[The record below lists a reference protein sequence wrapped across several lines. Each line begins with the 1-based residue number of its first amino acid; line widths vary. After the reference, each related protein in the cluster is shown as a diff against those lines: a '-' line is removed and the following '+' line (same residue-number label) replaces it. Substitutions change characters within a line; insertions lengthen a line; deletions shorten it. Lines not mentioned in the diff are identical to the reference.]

1 MELMVD
7 VGNTDTV
14 LGLYQNIKMTHCW
27 RLSSQL
33 YRTEDECWVAINSFF
48 NSQKL
53 DALEIKGV
61 CLSSVVPELTLI
73 YDRMT
78 KKYLNTQSMI
88 IGPDL
93 DLGLKILYH
102 DTHAVG
108 ADRICNAVAGKT
120 KYGTPLIILDFG
132 TATSFDCINSDGDY
146 LGGIICPGIAN
157 AAAVLHRKA
166 AKLPKIEL
174 KFPPHI
180 IGKSTEESMQSGI
193 MYGSVEMIEGLI
205 KKIKGELLSQV
216 KVVST
221 GGLAHII
228 AEKTNSIDYVDD
240 NLNIEGIYTI
250 YKRNL
255 S

>member
-14 LGLYQNIKMTHCW
+14 LGLYQNSKMTYCW

-78 KKYLNTQSMI
+78 KKYLNTPSMI
-88 IGPDL
+88 ISSDL

-120 KYGTPLIILDFG
+120 KYGTPLIIF
-132 TATSFDCINSDGDY
+132 TKY
-146 LGGIICPGIAN
+146 LLG
-157 AAAVLHRKA
+157 R
-166 AKLPKIEL
+166 
-174 KFPPHI
+174 FP
-180 IGKSTEESMQSGI
+180 
-193 MYGSVEMIEGLI
+193 
-205 KKIKGELLSQV
+205 
-216 KVVST
+216 
-221 GGLAHII
+221 
-228 AEKTNSIDYVDD
+228 
-240 NLNIEGIYTI
+240 
-250 YKRNL
+250 
-255 S
+255 

>member
-14 LGLYQNIKMTHCW
+14 LGLYQDGHMTHCW

-53 DALEIKGV
+53 DALDIKGL
-61 CLSSVVPELTLI
+61 CLSSVVPDLTLI

-78 KKYLNTQSMI
+78 RKYLQTQAMI
-88 IGPDL
+88 ISPEI

-102 DTHAVG
+102 DPYTVG
-108 ADRICNAVAGKT
+108 ADRICNAVAGKI
-120 KYGTPLIILDFG
+120 KYGAPLIIIDFG
-132 TATSFDCINSDGDY
+132 TATTFDCINGEGNY

-157 AAAVLHRKA
+157 AAAVLHHKA

-174 KFPPHI
+174 QFPSRV
-180 IGKSTEESMQSGI
+180 IGRTTEESMQSGI
-193 MYGSVEMIEGLI
+193 MYGSIEMIEGLL
-205 KKIKGELLSQV
+205 KKIKEELSAIP
-216 KVVST
+216 KVIST

-228 AEKTNSIDYVDD
+228 AEKTKAIDYVDE
-240 NLNIEGIYTI
+240 NLNIEGIYYI

-255 S
+255 R